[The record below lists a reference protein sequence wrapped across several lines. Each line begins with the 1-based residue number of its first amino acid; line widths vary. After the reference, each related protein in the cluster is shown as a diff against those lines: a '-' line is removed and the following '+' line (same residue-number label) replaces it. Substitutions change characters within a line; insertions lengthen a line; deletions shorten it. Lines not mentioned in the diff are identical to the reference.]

1 MPRISTYSPA
11 LLLFAAPLAAQQPGP
26 PAGPPARPMEPPA
39 AVVTSATGEARI
51 TPDRAN
57 IFIGVQTM
65 ATTASAA
72 SAQNARKQKAVI
84 DTLRALGI
92 PAELI
97 STVEYNVYPERVYNP
112 QKGDSAPRIT
122 GYNVS
127 NTVRVEVRRTE
138 QLGALID
145 ASLAKGANGI
155 NSLQFYASNADSAR
169 HVALASGVAKARADA
184 EAMARAAGG
193 RLGDLLEVS
202 SANISEPRPMMAMAR
217 SVAGAPQ
224 MDTPISAGE
233 QILNVSVM
241 TRWRFLS
248 GSQ

>member
-1 MPRISTYSPA
+1 MSRLSVFVPAA
-11 LLLFAAPLAAQQPGP
+11 LLVAATLPAQQPGP
-26 PAGPPARPMEPPA
+26 PTRPIEPQPAI
-39 AVVTSATGEARI
+39 VTSAQGEARV

-65 ATTASAA
+65 APTAAQA
-72 SAQNARKQKAVI
+72 STQNARKQKAVI

-92 PAELI
+92 AAEQI

-145 ASLAKGANGI
+145 AALAKGANGI
-155 NSLQFYASNADSAR
+155 NSLQFYSSNADSAR
-169 HVALASGVAKARADA
+169 HVALSSGVTKARADA

-193 RLGDLLEVS
+193 RLGALIEMS
-202 SANISEPRPMMAMAR
+202 SSNTSEPRPVMMMSRAAT
-217 SVAGAPQ
+217 SGPAQA
-224 MDTPISAGE
+224 DTLINAGE
-233 QILNVSVM
+233 QTIIVVVM
-241 TRWRFLS
+241 TRWSFTS
-248 GSQ
+248 GAP